1 MEELRQIFDRA
12 FKRLFSLSNAA
23 VISLINGLFGTD
35 HPPDSS
41 VVYTNRE
48 STNASLRHRFAD
60 VFVLIGGRF
69 HYHLEAQMSYSNDIV
84 VRVFEYGF
92 HHALESHR
100 DGSLCLEFPE
110 PVVIYLC
117 DRDDIPP
124 EDVLHIHFQGLG
136 SIDYRVRNIVYLR
149 QSSAEILQKKLI
161 VLIPFQVLRLRSLL
175 FDRRGRLKRPDKN
188 ECDRLIESIESDI
201 IKAINLNYS
210 AGNISYTDMLKL
222 YDIAGQLYDQIIL
235 HYRKKGGD
243 YTMRPLLPG
252 ALRLPNDKYIFQ
264 LEELEDK
271 YAEARKTIA
280 IQGKTIATQEKDN
293 ATLSDE
299 IEKLKARIRE
309 LESAFPR

>member
-23 VISLINGLFGTD
+23 VINLINGLFGTN

-69 HYHLEAQMSYSNDIV
+69 HYHLEAQMSYSNDII

-92 HHALESHR
+92 HHALESRR

-110 PVVIYLC
+110 PVVIYLS

-161 VLIPFQVLRLRSLL
+161 VLIPFQVLRLRSFL
-175 FDRRGRLKRPDKN
+175 FDKRGHLKRLDKN

-222 YDIAGQLYDQIIL
+222 CDTAGQLYDQIIL

-271 YAEARKTIA
+271 YAEA
-280 IQGKTIATQEKDN
+280 QKTIATQEKDN

-299 IEKLKARIRE
+299 NEKLRARIRE
-309 LESAFPR
+309 LETAISR